1 MPRILIVN
9 HAAELGGAEHGL
21 LDIAAHFGPARC
33 HVVLFADGPLRA
45 RLADIGIAT
54 TLLAAPRG
62 LLRVRREDG
71 WRALTAMPSVLF
83 MVLRLAWA
91 ARGYDVLYVN
101 SQKAALVG
109 MLAGL
114 LTGRPVVWHLRDIL
128 SPAHFSGLQRRA
140 VVWLAN
146 LAARRVIAISEA
158 TQQAFVACGGDPRR
172 VAVVPNGI
180 DAARFAGIDA
190 LEAAALRVGMAPA
203 GAPVVGLFGRITP
216 WKGQHVLIS
225 ALPDLPDVH
234 AVIVGD
240 ALFGEVA
247 YRHALHA
254 LAERLGVAGRV
265 HWLGHRGD
273 IPTLMRM
280 VDLVVHTSVAPEP
293 FGRVIVE
300 ALLAG
305 RPVLASD
312 QGGPREVLG
321 KESPWLVAPEN
332 PPALA
337 GAIRRTLAAPPGDV
351 AASVQAARV
360 RVRGLFDVPQ
370 MLRRIERVVAE
381 AT

>member
-1 MPRILIVN
+1 MQRILIVN
-9 HAAELGGAEHGL
+9 HGAELGGAEHGL
-21 LDIAAHFGPARC
+21 LDIARHFGPSRC

-45 RLADIGIAT
+45 RLADIGIGT

-62 LLRVRREDG
+62 MLRVRREDG
-71 WRALTAMPSVLF
+71 WRALTAIPAVLV
-83 MVLRLAWA
+83 MVARLAWA
-91 ARGYDVLYVN
+91 ARGYDVLYAN
-101 SQKAALVG
+101 SQKAALVA

-114 LTGRPVVWHLRDIL
+114 PTGRPVIWHLRDIL
-128 SPAHFSGLQRRA
+128 SSAHFSGLQRRA

-146 LAARRVIAISEA
+146 RAARRVIAISEA

-172 VAVVPNGI
+172 VVLVPNGI
-180 DAARFAGIDA
+180 DAVRFAGLDA
-190 LEAAALRVGMAPA
+190 LDTGKLRGGMAPA
-203 GAPVVGLFGRITP
+203 GAPVVGLFGRIAP

-247 YRHALHA
+247 YRQALRA
-254 LAERLGVAGRV
+254 LAERLGVAGRI

-273 IPTLMRM
+273 IPALMRM

-321 KESPWLVAPEN
+321 EESPWLVAPEN

-337 GAIRRTLAAPPGDV
+337 GAIRGLLATPPADMANMV
-351 AASVQAARV
+351 RAARV
-360 RVRGLFDVPQ
+360 RAQQFGVPQ
-370 MLRRIERVVAE
+370 MMRRIERVVAE